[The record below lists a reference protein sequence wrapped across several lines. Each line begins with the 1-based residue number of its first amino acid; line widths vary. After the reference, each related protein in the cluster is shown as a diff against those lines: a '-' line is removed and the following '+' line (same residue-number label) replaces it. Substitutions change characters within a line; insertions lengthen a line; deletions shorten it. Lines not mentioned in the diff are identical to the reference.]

1 MNEELKSLARKV
13 CNELLS
19 RELTLSTAE
28 SCTGGLVAAAIT
40 SVPGSSAVFNGGIVA
55 YSNDVKQNVLGVPED
70 ILSRY
75 GAVSEQTVRCM
86 VEGVARLTKSD
97 CAVAVS
103 GIAGPGGGTKDKPV
117 GTVWI
122 AVSVRRSIVTKLL
135 QLEDKGREENIRLSA
150 VEILSLLSEKL
161 SPN

>member
-1 MNEELKSLARKV
+1 
-13 CNELLS
+13 
-19 RELTLSTAE
+19 
-28 SCTGGLVAAAIT
+28 
-40 SVPGSSAVFNGGIVA
+40 
-55 YSNDVKQNVLGVPED
+55 
-70 ILSRY
+70 
-75 GAVSEQTVRCM
+75 M

-122 AVSVRRSIVTKLL
+122 AVSVRRSVVTKLL